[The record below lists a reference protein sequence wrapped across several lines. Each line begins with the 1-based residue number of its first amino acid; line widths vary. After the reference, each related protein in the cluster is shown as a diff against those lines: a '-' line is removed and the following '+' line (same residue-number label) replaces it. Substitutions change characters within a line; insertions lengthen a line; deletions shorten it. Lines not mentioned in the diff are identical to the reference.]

1 VLYIHIFVETMMS
14 CVAKPL
20 TPALPF
26 FLPCSYGELPTEFT
40 KEICPGLEFDANGLP
55 KMSPD
60 GSPFGGNED
69 CRIM

>member
-1 VLYIHIFVETMMS
+1 MIVRAYDTEPDNTSKIM
-14 CVAKPL
+14 
-20 TPALPF
+20 ALMQENQE
-26 FLPCSYGELPTEFT
+26 YGELPTEFT

-60 GSPFGGNED
+60 GNPFGGDEE